1 MRLIEEIESDVEIIR
16 YYDEQIS
23 VFDRDTLELLME
35 IPR

>member
-1 MRLIEEIESDVEIIR
+1 MRLIEEIMSDVEIIR
-16 YYDEQIS
+16 YYDQQIS